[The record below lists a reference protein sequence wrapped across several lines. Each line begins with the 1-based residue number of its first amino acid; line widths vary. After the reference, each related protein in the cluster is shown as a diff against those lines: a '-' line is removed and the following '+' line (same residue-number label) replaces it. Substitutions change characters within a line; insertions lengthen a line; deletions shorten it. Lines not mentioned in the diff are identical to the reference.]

1 MGHADDVDPLFT
13 ENNLSFDLVEPI
25 WVFDSRDGVDE
36 INAVLAAIES
46 AFGIVPFVLHSG
58 QTTGF
63 R

>member
-1 MGHADDVDPLFT
+1 
-13 ENNLSFDLVEPI
+13 
-25 WVFDSRDGVDE
+25 
-36 INAVLAAIES
+36 VLAAIES